1 MNDAD
6 ILREA
11 KEFEQWAEA
20 GRRATRAALERQR
33 RYTEETMSELTT
45 VVTEEERD
53 LTRKEAEALHEELRQ
68 GIGLTAIRLYQF
80 WKRNGHKAM
89 GMDFEDYCERI
100 AVPRQ
105 TAYDWIRRVEITL
118 QVKGLKPSDLYIRY
132 TNEKELL
139 VQQRVAHELH
149 KIPDPDER
157 RKVWNEIEA
166 LRGLGTRLEP
176 EFLKALKQRVKTVL
190 ATLNPKPAPEPPKP
204 SAFDTA
210 AASAPITATAPAA
223 EPQKPVVSS
232 FTPPADEEPASADEA
247 PLFDEDAP
255 DFDTW
260 VEALDTVLAWVQN
273 QAIDGGP
280 QDRAWAARNLCEIA
294 AWIEQAA

>member
-1 MNDAD
+1 
-6 ILREA
+6 
-11 KEFEQWAEA
+11 
-20 GRRATRAALERQR
+20 
-33 RYTEETMSELTT
+33 MSELTT

-53 LTRKEAEALHEELRQ
+53 LTRKEAEALHEELLQ

-100 AVPRQ
+100 AMPRR
-105 TAYDWIRRVEITL
+105 TAYDWINRVEMTIQVTGKTL
-118 QVKGLKPSDLYIRY
+118 ADLCILC
-132 TNEKELL
+132 TNEKDVLL
-139 VQQRVAHELH
+139 KQTVCAELH
-149 KIPDPDER
+149 KLQLPEGTPDKDQEEVKQR
-157 RKVWNEIEA
+157 RAVWNEIEA
-166 LRGLGTRLEP
+166 LRGLGTRLEA

-190 ATLNPKPAPEPPKP
+190 ATLNPKAEPAPPKP

-210 AASAPITATAPAA
+210 AESRTEPTTAAPVA

-232 FTPPADEEPASADEA
+232 FTPPADAEPEDADEA
-247 PLFDEDAP
+247 PLFDAAAP

-260 VEALDTVLAWVQN
+260 VEALDTVAAWVQN